1 MAETKKYN
9 NNNQP
14 NILKVL
20 NQYLRRRD
28 FNLKY
33 SDDRLDLFR
42 DIDNDQ
48 EIIDYLDSVYFK
60 NKQIKNKKSKL
71 SEEDKVS
78 QKLDSIAYYLLKS
91 EFRNKDHEKAF
102 YQDETGIVKNNIL
115 ENNKAYKR
123 DYKIKECDREYG
135 YPILSMYAMK
145 RNRSNNFNG
154 GKNKIREVF
163 ILNEYSKRNPHNKN
177 VSESEAHDFLTQDIV
192 KINSSN
198 FNLYE
203 RLIYSLKDPK
213 NVLLF
218 LRYEYE
224 VLSEITSFIESDVRL
239 VSFVLDDVIMQIGFD
254 DLSLDI
260 INFLKDGLDYAQI
273 QDELNKKYE
282 NKYTYDMVKYRVNE
296 ILNRI
301 SHEIK
306 NKINKLI

>member
-1 MAETKKYN
+1 M
-9 NNNQP
+9 
-14 NILKVL
+14 
-20 NQYLRRRD
+20 
-28 FNLKY
+28 
-33 SDDRLDLFR
+33 
-42 DIDNDQ
+42 
-48 EIIDYLDSVYFK
+48 
-60 NKQIKNKKSKL
+60 
-71 SEEDKVS
+71 
-78 QKLDSIAYYLLKS
+78 
-91 EFRNKDHEKAF
+91 
-102 YQDETGIVKNNIL
+102 
-115 ENNKAYKR
+115 
-123 DYKIKECDREYG
+123 
-135 YPILSMYAMK
+135 
-145 RNRSNNFNG
+145 
-154 GKNKIREVF
+154 
-163 ILNEYSKRNPHNKN
+163 
-177 VSESEAHDFLTQDIV
+177 
-192 KINSSN
+192 
-198 FNLYE
+198 
-203 RLIYSLKDPK
+203 IYSLKDPK